1 MTPEKGSYI
10 VDETGQGQK
19 EPTHMCHVCGDSEVH
34 TTDCFSLFA
43 STLGGVGGILFHL
56 CHLMD
61 VIRHIPHTVKR
72 DSHRS
77 TVLYQRHNHVL
88 IVAPAGGVSV
98 RNHCV
103 N

>member
-1 MTPEKGSYI
+1 
-10 VDETGQGQK
+10 
-19 EPTHMCHVCGDSEVH
+19 MCHVCGDSEVH
-34 TTDCFSLFA
+34 TTECIEVVGLLRC
-43 STLGGVGGILFHL
+43 LGGEDGEGILFHL

-98 RNHCV
+98 RNYCV